1 MEVFD
6 LNIIFGVFYLIG
18 VFDMVQSKV
27 QIGVGGQSFLDDFF
41 ELYGDVEDLFVWK
54 LDFFR
59 SFFLMLLG
67 MIFRGSCLVDMRY
80 KVYFKDQILVYLGL

>member
-6 LNIIFGVFYLIG
+6 LNIIFGVFYLIS

-59 SFFLMLLG
+59 SFFFDVIRDDFQRKLFG
-67 MIFRGSCLVDMRY
+67 IYEV
-80 KVYFKDQILVYLGL
+80 